1 MAAEQVRL
9 EVVVSVVVSEQV
21 SLSCIMEPS
30 NASPPSSSVI
40 LAHGARVNSNVAAAG
55 THDVVFDTVA
65 SGEFIAYCTAVDAV
79 GHTASVADSAAVVVG
94 ALGAVQ

>member
-94 ALGAVQ
+94 ALGAVR

>member
-1 MAAEQVRL
+1 M
-9 EVVVSVVVSEQV
+9 
-21 SLSCIMEPS
+21 
-30 NASPPSSSVI
+30 
-40 LAHGARVNSNVAAAG
+40 NSNVAAAG

-79 GHTASVADSAAVVVG
+79 GHTASVANSAAVVVG